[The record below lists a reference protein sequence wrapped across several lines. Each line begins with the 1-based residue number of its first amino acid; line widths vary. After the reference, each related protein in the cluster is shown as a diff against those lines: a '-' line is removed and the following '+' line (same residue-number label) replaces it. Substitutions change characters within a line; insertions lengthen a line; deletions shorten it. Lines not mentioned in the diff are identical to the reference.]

1 MCQNLVHFNV
11 SCSLGAHNKLL
22 SLKNRLNLPKFDFTG
37 GCEDA
42 RETVDGGHRPNII
55 CHAIMHPCAKI
66 WSIST
71 CLVPRVL
78 IASSCHSKTD

>member
-11 SCSLGAHNKLL
+11 SCSSVAHNKLW
-22 SLKNRLNLPKFDFTG
+22 SLENRLNLPLLDVTG

-42 RETVDGGHRPNII
+42 RATVDGGHRSNVIF
-55 CHAIMHPCAKI
+55 HAIMHPCAKI

-78 IASSCHSKTD
+78 ITSSSHLKTD